1 MNELSQL
8 LGFDGVLRPSW
19 IVALLVAP
27 VVALVGIHGL
37 RRKRIER
44 QLLVEE
50 RHLGR
55 FLPGFVPARAS
66 WRVVCAVLTCVFLAL
81 ALLGPIDGYSLREVQ
96 RKGLDIVL
104 CVDTSRSMLVQDV
117 KPDRLT
123 RARREVKGLL
133 DRLQGDRA
141 ALLAFA
147 GGVRRVA
154 PLTHD
159 RKTLA
164 AFVEDLDVEENL
176 VGGTNL
182 GAAIDAALELLDG
195 RLGSHEAI
203 VLLTDGEDLEGVGLE
218 AAQRAAERGIRVYV
232 VGMGTEE
239 GGKIPD
245 GIRGFVR
252 DETGDEVVSAL
263 AGISLEAIADKT
275 GGTYLSSSMSATPL
289 EELYDKRLTKL
300 EGRELVSGKERVPH
314 DRYWVFAAL
323 AMTFMLLEIGL
334 RERRKVREQYA

>member
-8 LGFDGVLRPSW
+8 LGLDGFLRPAW
-19 IVALLVAP
+19 ILGVLVAP
-27 VVALVGIHGL
+27 LVALVGTYGL
-37 RRKRIER
+37 RRRRQER
-44 QLLVEE
+44 ELLVSA
-50 RHLGR
+50 RHQTR
-55 FLPGFVPARAS
+55 FLPGYVPARAA
-66 WRVVCAVLTCVFLAL
+66 WRLAFAVLACLFLAV

-164 AFVEDLDVEENL
+164 AFVEDLNVDENL

-182 GAAIDAALELLDG
+182 GAAIDSALTLLDG
-195 RLGSHEAI
+195 RLGAHEAI
-203 VLLTDGEDLEGVGLE
+203 VLITDGEDLEGVGLE
-218 AAQRAAERGIRVYV
+218 AAQRAAERGIRVFV
-232 VGMGTEE
+232 VGMGTED
-239 GGKIPD
+239 GGKIPN
-245 GIRGFVR
+245 GARGFVR
-252 DETGDEVVSAL
+252 DEAGQEVVSAL

-275 GGTYLSSSMSATPL
+275 GGTYISSEMSPTPL
-289 EELYDKRLTKL
+289 EELYDKRLTRL

-314 DRYWVFAAL
+314 DRYWAFAAV
-323 AMTFMLLEIGL
+323 AMICMLLEIGL
-334 RERRKVREQYA
+334 RERRNVQESVV